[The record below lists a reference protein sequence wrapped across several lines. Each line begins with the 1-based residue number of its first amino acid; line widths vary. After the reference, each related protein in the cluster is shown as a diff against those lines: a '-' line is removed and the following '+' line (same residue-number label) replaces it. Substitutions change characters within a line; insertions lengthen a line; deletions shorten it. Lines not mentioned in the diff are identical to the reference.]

1 MKSNNQ
7 FKQFFK
13 NRHTLLLMV
22 ILLGGISFTSCK
34 KQPVATGP
42 TAEEQMNAK
51 SKADL
56 QALLNYETLSLEEK
70 ERRLQAIKNLN
81 IQDAE
86 VQSLIAQVEAQIA
99 KAKAEQL
106 RMEEEEKRR
115 QAELERQR
123 QLESQPAYR
132 LNNFFNGIA
141 TASSA
146 DAANSQIQQALGLFS
161 SPSAPVLI
169 IIAKSGGMTDYDEPT
184 TINKYLNYL
193 KDQKK
198 KADTIEN
205 IVFDDAGKIKELEL
219 TKLR

>member
-1 MKSNNQ
+1 MTSNNL
-7 FKQFFK
+7 FRKFLLK
-13 NRHTLLLMV
+13 NHSLLLVAIFMGS
-22 ILLGGISFTSCK
+22 LAFTSCK

-42 TAEEQMNAK
+42 TAEEQMIAQAK
-51 SKADL
+51 SEL
-56 QALLNYETLSLEEK
+56 QALLNNESMSIEEK
-70 ERRLQAIKNLN
+70 ERRLQAIKDKN

-123 QLESQPAYR
+123 KLESSPAYK
-132 LNNFFNGIA
+132 LNNFFNSIGS
-141 TASSA
+141 ASSA
-146 DAANSQIQQALGLFS
+146 DAANAQISQALGLFS

-169 IIAKSGGMTDYDEPT
+169 IIAQSGGITDYDEPT
-184 TINKYLNYL
+184 TIQKYLNYL